1 MKKEDGKSQ
10 SGKGGN
16 GRSQRRGGEQEEL
29 QWGDR
34 DSVRDVR
41 ECGSKDEDE

>member
-1 MKKEDGKSQ
+1 MKKRT
-10 SGKGGN
+10 GGVKAGEVES

-29 QWGDR
+29 QWRDR